1 MSQKPAE
8 DQVGYK
14 FASKTGNF
22 NRQVSSFRS
31 WISSEPGAEFPPEK
45 DRYVLYVNLGC
56 PWASR
61 TNLVRTL
68 KGLED
73 IIQMVVLD
81 WELFPDQGWSFTGR
95 DGTDPVDPIYGFTRL
110 SELYFK
116 AAPTYSARFTVPI
129 LWDKK
134 TETIVSNESSEIIRM
149 FYSAFDSLLPA
160 PLREASK
167 PNGGLLPKD
176 LEKEI
181 DELNEWVYNDINN
194 GVYKTGFATTQEA
207 YEENCVKLFKAL
219 DRMEGILSESQKKG
233 GKYIFGDRLTEA
245 DIRLYPTIARF
256 DVAYHTLFMC
266 NLKMVRWEY
275 PAIQRWLVG
284 LYWDQSEATRGA
296 FGKSTNW
303 NAIKKGYAH
312 TPRRQLVPLGP
323 EKNIL
328 PLEG

>member
-1 MSQKPAE
+1 MLLQ
-8 DQVGYK
+8 
-14 FASKTGNF
+14 
-22 NRQVSSFRS
+22 
-31 WISSEPGAEFPPEK
+31 
-45 DRYVLYVNLGC
+45 VLYINLGC

-73 IIQMVVLD
+73 IVQMVLLD
-81 WELFPDQGWSFTGR
+81 WELFPDRGWYFSLSLFPPFSLRSPSVLPPKPLFDRSNPPRSFTGR
-95 DGTDPVDPIYGFTRL
+95 DGTDPVDPLYGFTSL

-116 AAPTYSARFTVPI
+116 AAPTYSARFTVPV

-149 FYSAFDSLLPA
+149 FYSAFDSLLPSH
-160 PLREASK
+160 LREASK

-181 DELNEWVYNDINN
+181 DEMNEWVYNDINN
-194 GVYKTGFATTQEA
+194 GVYKTGFVTTQEA
-207 YEENCVKLFKAL
+207 YEENCIKLFKAL

-245 DIRLYPTIARF
+245 DIRLYPTMVRF
-256 DVAYHTLFMC
+256 DVAYYTLFMC

-275 PAIQRWLVG
+275 PAIQRWLAG
-284 LYWDQSEATRGA
+284 LYWDQSEVTRGA
-296 FGKSTNW
+296 FGKSTHW
-303 NAIKKGYAH
+303 DAVSTLI
-312 TPRRQLVPLGP
+312 
-323 EKNIL
+323 
-328 PLEG
+328 